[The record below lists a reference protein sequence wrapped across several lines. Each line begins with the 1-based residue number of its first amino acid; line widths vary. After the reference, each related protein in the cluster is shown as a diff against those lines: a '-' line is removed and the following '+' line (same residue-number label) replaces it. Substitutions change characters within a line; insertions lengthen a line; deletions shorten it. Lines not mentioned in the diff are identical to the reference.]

1 MPTPKEQ
8 QDGLFVLH
16 LMERAAMNT
25 SAISGLT
32 AGVYIAKVDPELA
45 AYILEVMQP
54 ETYANNSADKMV
66 ADIRAGMPQQQPI
79 GGN

>member
-1 MPTPKEQ
+1 MPTLREQ
-8 QDGLFVLH
+8 QDAQFILH
-16 LMERAAMNT
+16 LMETVAMNT

-45 AYILEVMQP
+45 AYILAVMQP

-66 ADIRAGMPQQQPI
+66 ADIRAGMPQQQSI